1 MGRMDGPYPL
11 DCYECSA
18 KNIEKNIEEQ
28 RQVVKKYCFGC
39 FWRRWL
45 PSTAQQ
51 GLLARFSTGKE
62 NFEDKQSEKRKAL
75 KAKFGGTIEV

>member
-1 MGRMDGPYPL
+1 MARIDGSYRL

-28 RQVVKKYCFGC
+28 RQVVEKYCFGC
-39 FWRRWL
+39 FRRRWL

-51 GLLARFSTGKE
+51 GLLARFSTGEE
-62 NFEDKQSEKRKAL
+62 NLEDKQREKRKAL
-75 KAKFGGTIEV
+75 KAKFGGTIEA